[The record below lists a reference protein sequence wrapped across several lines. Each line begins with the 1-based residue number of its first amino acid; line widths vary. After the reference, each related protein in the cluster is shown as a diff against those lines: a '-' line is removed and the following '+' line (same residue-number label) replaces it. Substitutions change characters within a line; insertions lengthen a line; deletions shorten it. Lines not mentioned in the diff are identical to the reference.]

1 MKMRNLSKVMA
12 SVGITSLAISAF
24 AQQVAPVEAPAPA
37 AAPQAMT
44 PAGLNQV
51 VERAITSHPEINA
64 RYQDFVSTLEDQNI
78 ARAVLA
84 PEHYGPS
91 VDGARV
97 A

>member
-37 AAPQAMT
+37 AAAPQAMT
-44 PAGLNQV
+44 PVGLNQV

-78 ARAVLA
+78 ARA
-84 PEHYGPS
+84 GWRPS
-91 VDGARV
+91 ITA
-97 A
+97 